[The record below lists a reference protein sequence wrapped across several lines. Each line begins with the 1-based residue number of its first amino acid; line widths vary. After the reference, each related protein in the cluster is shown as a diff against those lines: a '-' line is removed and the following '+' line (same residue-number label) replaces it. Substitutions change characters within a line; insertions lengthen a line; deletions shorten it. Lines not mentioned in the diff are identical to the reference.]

1 MYYNVDKDFL
11 FERRMFMPIDFSY
24 ILDIGKVLEDELI
37 QTSRVYIRRFK
48 EEDLEDFCD
57 YATSRKLCR
66 DLGWLYMDKKEE
78 AESFFKSM
86 NLKTGTTFAIIHKE
100 SGKVIGN
107 FGIGL
112 FKGLLQDPILI
123 QMRGITFSFALSEKY
138 HNQGIMTELLKSA
151 VSYMF
156 HHNLVDYINCGYFH
170 FNDASRRVQEKV
182 GFHAYGQHYIKI
194 NGEEILTIENL
205 MFRFEVFL

>member
-1 MYYNVDKDFL
+1 MQ
-11 FERRMFMPIDFSY
+11 IDFSY

-48 EEDLEDFCD
+48 EEDIEDFCE

-66 DLGWLYMDKKEE
+66 DLGWLYMDTKEE
-78 AESFFKSM
+78 AENFFKSM
-86 NLKTGTTFAIIHKE
+86 NLQTGTTFAIIHKE

-107 FGIGL
+107 FGMGL

-138 HNQGIMTELLKSA
+138 HNQGIMTELLNC
-151 VSYMF
+151 VVNYMF
-156 HHNLVDYINCGYFH
+156 YHNLVDYINCGYFH
-170 FNDASRRVQEKV
+170 FNEASKRVQEKA
-182 GFHAYGQHYIKI
+182 GFHPYGQHYLSI
-194 NGEEILTIENL
+194 NDEEILTIENL
-205 MFRFEVFL
+205 LFRFEVFL